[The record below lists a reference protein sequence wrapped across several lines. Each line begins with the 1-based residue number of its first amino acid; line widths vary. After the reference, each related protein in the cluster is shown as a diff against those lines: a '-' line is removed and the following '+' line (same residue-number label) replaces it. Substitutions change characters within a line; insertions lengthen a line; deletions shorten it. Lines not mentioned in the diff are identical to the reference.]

1 MKIFIL
7 LTFFSTS
14 ILFSQENKSFF
25 KNKKQPIIE
34 EDQTSSSIKPKSFFR
49 KKDETI
55 KEKTLVINQVKKIDK
70 VKDSIQKDSISKLE
84 IFAIQEDSLSEVK
97 NISFLD
103 SPVDEGKITSG
114 YTKKRFHPVL
124 KKWQEHNGTDFAAP
138 YGSSIK
144 ATAGGVVEVA
154 GYSSGNGNFV
164 KIKHNSTYSTQYLH
178 MSKILVSEGDSIK
191 LGQEI
196 GLVGSS
202 GLATGPHVCY
212 RFWKNGV
219 QVDPFSL
226 DFSNEE
232 IVSVDEIDQDAAR
245 EEISGEEKNEKE
257 FKSFVSG
264 FFKKKTST
272 N

>member
-1 MKIFIL
+1 MKFLIFFPY
-7 LTFFSTS
+7 FFSS
-14 ILFSQENKSFF
+14 FLFSQENKSFF
-25 KNKKQPIIE
+25 KNKKEPVL
-34 EDQTSSSIKPKSFFR
+34 EDHQTSSSIKSKSFFK
-49 KKDETI
+49 KKDDII
-55 KEKTLVINQVKKIDK
+55 KNENNIDLNQVKKKPEENNTIK
-70 VKDSIQKDSISKLE
+70 NDSISNYTIQKDS
-84 IFAIQEDSLSEVK
+84 LSEEK

-114 YTKKRFHPVL
+114 YSKKRFHPVL

-178 MSKILVSEGDSIK
+178 MSKILVTEGDSIK

-226 DFSNEE
+226 EFSNEE
-232 IVSVDEIDQDAAR
+232 IVSVDKIDQDAAR
-245 EEISGEEKNEKE
+245 EEISGEEENEKE